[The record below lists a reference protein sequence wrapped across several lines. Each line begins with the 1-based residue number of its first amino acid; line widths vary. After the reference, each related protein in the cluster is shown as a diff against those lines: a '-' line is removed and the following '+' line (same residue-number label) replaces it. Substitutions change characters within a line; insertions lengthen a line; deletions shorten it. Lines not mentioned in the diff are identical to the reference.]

1 MCKLGK
7 SGSIQHLSNNESSDL
22 TILNL
27 AKKSGTLSWTAKVTT
42 KPMTLR
48 FVRE

>member
-7 SGSIQHLSNNESSDL
+7 SGSILHLSNNKLRFDH
-22 TILNL
+22 TY
-27 AKKSGTLSWTAKVTT
+27 SGTPSWTVKVTT
-42 KPMTLR
+42 KPITLR